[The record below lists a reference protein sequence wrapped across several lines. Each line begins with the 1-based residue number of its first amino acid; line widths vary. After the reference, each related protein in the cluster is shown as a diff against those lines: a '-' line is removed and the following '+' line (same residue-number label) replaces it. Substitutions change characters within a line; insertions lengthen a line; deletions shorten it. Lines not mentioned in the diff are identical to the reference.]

1 MMITNK
7 EVKEIAYS
15 FGADLCGI
23 APVERFKDAPTGFHP
38 LDVFPNC
45 KSVISFAVRF
55 PVGAL
60 QCETPVPYTRIRNSL
75 TPKMDAI
82 ALDLCIEL

>member
-15 FGADLCGI
+15 LGADLCGI

-38 LDVFPNC
+38 LVCFQIVN
-45 KSVISFAVRF
+45 
-55 PVGAL
+55 L
-60 QCETPVPYTRIRNSL
+60 
-75 TPKMDAI
+75 
-82 ALDLCIEL
+82 